1 MKWLEF
7 ITVALRFG
15 AAAAEAVR
23 EARRKGDT
31 RKATDIWREVES
43 RRVMQRAVREA
54 RERLGLPPRDG
65 E

>member
-1 MKWLEF
+1 MKSALEF
-7 ITVALRFG
+7 IGVALRFG

-31 RKATDIWREVES
+31 RKAADIWREVQS
-43 RRVMQRAVREA
+43 RRAMRDAVREA
-54 RERLGLPPRDG
+54 RERLGLPPRD